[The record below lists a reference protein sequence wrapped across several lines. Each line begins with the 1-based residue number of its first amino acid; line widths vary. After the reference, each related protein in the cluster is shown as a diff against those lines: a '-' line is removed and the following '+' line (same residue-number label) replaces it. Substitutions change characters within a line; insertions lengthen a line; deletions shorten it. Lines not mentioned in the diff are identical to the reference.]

1 MADPW
6 VKREAGELLSSAD
19 WNGMQRLAKEEI
31 AKVEA
36 RVAAVEA
43 GEKRGTQLV
52 VAQMVANEGS
62 FENGGGSW
70 LSGSNQFGP
79 GVNITGLSNQYY
91 WDFVPS
97 PTLRFTLTSTSI
109 VQLSA
114 QGTIYSNS
122 PSHILWTQFIL
133 GQNSKRTPARIQGNP
148 DYGLRH
154 TLNYGPDATTWARW
168 LADNDSIYTANSKRW
183 PLCGLVANY
192 NSIYQ
197 PFAQREQVELPVGSY
212 STQLGYSTSATAGNG
227 YSWQLYGL
235 TLSATIIPV

>member
-19 WNGMQRLAKEEI
+19 WNGMQRLAKEDI

-70 LSGSNQFGP
+70 LSGSNQLGP
-79 GVNITGLSNQYY
+79 GVQLVGVHSQYY

-97 PTLRFTLTSTSI
+97 PTLRFTLTTTSI

-114 QGTIYSNS
+114 QGTIYNNGSYL
-122 PSHILWTQFIL
+122 LWTQFII

-154 TLNYGPDATTWARW
+154 TLTYSPDAATWARW
-168 LADNDSIYTANSKRW
+168 LAENDSIYTTNSKRW

-192 NSIYQ
+192 PSIYQ
-197 PFAQREQVELPVGSY
+197 PFAQHEQVELPAGSY
-212 STQLGYSTSATAGNG
+212 STQLGFATTATSGTGVYWNLH
-227 YSWQLYGL
+227 SLR
-235 TLSATIIPV
+235 LSATIIPV